1 MSITTILQTFRR
13 PTYLKEQVDAIRNQ
27 TIKSEKIIIV
37 ANEGGVPFDFSEY
50 KDCEII
56 YSSVNRRYHLRFA
69 IGLLEKSD
77 YLFFYDDDTTPGIEA
92 TDNFIETIDK
102 YDCIAVGNGRE
113 ILSNYTQSC
122 PAGWG
127 NPNNEAKEV
136 DFGGHL
142 WACKREHLNYLWRET
157 PINFGNGE
165 DISFSALAKIYGGIR
180 TFVPPHPLDNRE
192 KWSSLKGMEYG
203 SDKVA
208 SYITNPIH
216 YPERIELIKY
226 YISKGWKT
234 AYFNHENS

>member
-13 PTYLKEQVDAIRNQ
+13 PDYLKSHVEAIRNQ
-27 TIKSEKIIIV
+27 TIKSDKIIIV
-37 ANEGGVPFDFSEY
+37 HNESGINFDFSEY

-56 YSSVNRRYHLRFA
+56 YSSVNHKYHLRFA

-92 TDNFIETIDK
+92 TANFIETIEK
-102 YDCIAVGNGRE
+102 YNSIVVGNGRS
-113 ILSNYTQSC
+113 ILPNYTQIC

-127 NPNNEAKEV
+127 VPKNEAIEC

-157 PINFGNGE
+157 PINFENGE

-180 TFVPPHPLDNRE
+180 TFVPPHPVNDKT

-203 SDKVA
+203 ADKNA
-208 SYITNPIH
+208 SYINNPIH
-216 YPERIELIKY
+216 YQERIEIIKY
-226 YISKGWKT
+226 YISKGWKPIN
-234 AYFNHENS
+234 FSPENS